1 MVKVETIPRWD
12 LFSRVQRLEDS
23 MFTKFDAKEM
33 EERMEERSDRKMAEM
48 EERSDR
54 KMAEME
60 ERSDMKMVEME
71 NRTLVMFCVS
81 SLIAIL
87 SGYIG
92 RTIP

>member
-48 EERSDR
+48 EERSD
-54 KMAEME
+54 
-60 ERSDMKMVEME
+60 MKMVEME

>member
-1 MVKVETIPRWD
+1 MIQYVDVQDAVPMVKVETIPRWD
-12 LFSRVQRLEDS
+12 LFSRVQKLEDS

-33 EERMEERSDRKMAEM
+33 EERMEERSDQKMAEM
-48 EERSDR
+48 E
-54 KMAEME
+54 
-60 ERSDMKMVEME
+60 
-71 NRTLVMFCVS
+71 NRMFVMFCVS

>member
-12 LFSRVQRLEDS
+12 LFSRVQKLEDS

-48 EERSDR
+48 EERSD
-54 KMAEME
+54 K
-60 ERSDMKMVEME
+60 KMVEIE

-81 SLIAIL
+81 SLIAIV